1 MNGGDG
7 RALLARAGVLV
18 LDAAV
23 GTELSRRGAD
33 TRPPLWSARPL
44 TEGGQV
50 LKEIHADDAA
60 AGADVVTAATFRTHR
75 RTLEAAG
82 LPAAAALREAD
93 LLTRRAVHLAR
104 EGAAQGRA
112 AAGRKGRVLVAG
124 SLSPLEDCYRPD
136 LCPVP
141 DVLERDHPE
150 QAERL
155 AAAGVDLI
163 VVETMNSLAEAVAA
177 ARAAAATGVA
187 VVVSFVT
194 DGEGRLLSGE
204 SLAEAAAAAVEAADG
219 PLAVGVNCIPARL
232 VEGELSRLAEAL
244 PGRPLAAWGNAGR
257 ALDEAAGLFAEP
269 IAPDAYAAL
278 ARRWIE
284 LGARIVGGCCG
295 TNATHTAALR
305 KLIDHAPLPSGQAGG
320 GPPVP
325 GLPT

>member
-1 MNGGDG
+1 MTPEAMA
-7 RALLARAGVLV
+7 ALLETSGVLV

-44 TEGGQV
+44 TDGGQL
-50 LKEIHADDAA
+50 LKEIHADDVA

-75 RTLEAAG
+75 RTLVAAG

-104 EGAAQGRA
+104 EGAAVGRA
-112 AAGRKGRVLVAG
+112 RIGARTGRVLVAG
-124 SLSPLEDCYRPD
+124 SLSPLEDCYQPD
-136 LCPVP
+136 RCPDP
-141 DVLERDHPE
+141 EVLERDHPE

-155 AAAGVDLI
+155 ATSGVDLI
-163 VVETMNSLAEAVAA
+163 VVETMSSRAEAVAA
-177 ARAAAATGVA
+177 SRAAAATGLA

-194 DGEGRLLSGE
+194 DGEGRLLSGDD
-204 SLAEAAAAAVEAADG
+204 LAETAGAVLEAVG
-219 PLAVGVNCIPARL
+219 GLLAVGVNCIPSRL
-232 VEGELSRLAEAL
+232 VEGELARLAAAL
-244 PGRPLAAWGNAGR
+244 PGRPLAAWGNTGR

-269 IAPDAYAAL
+269 IAPEAYAAL

-305 KLIDHAPLPSGQAGG
+305 KMVDLG
-320 GPPVP
+320 PVP
-325 GLPT
+325 AA